1 MVSSLVELN
10 ECYKELYSK
19 LYVGEAKKEG
29 FGNIRKTFQKVL
41 KDKIPK
47 QMKWKLTQ
55 SITEYELHSTLE
67 AMAKGKTT
75 RPDGVVMEF
84 FFNIWLV
91 TGKEYI
97 EMV

>member
-10 ECYKELYSK
+10 KCYKELYTK
-19 LYVGEAKKEG
+19 LYVGEANKKG
-29 FGNIRKTFQKVL
+29 FGDIRKTFQRVL

-67 AMAKGKTT
+67 VMAKRKTI

-91 TGKEYI
+91 IGKEYT
-97 EMV
+97 EMI